1 VRTRSD
7 IRNVAIIA
15 HVDHGKTTL
24 VDAMLKQSGVF
35 REGAA
40 TETRMMDSNPLEK
53 ERGITILAK
62 NTAVKHGDVKFNIV
76 DTPGHADFGG
86 EVERVLQMVQ
96 GVVLLVDAAEGVMPQ
111 TRFVLRKNTAV
122 KHGDVKFNI
131 VDTPGH
137 ADFGGEVERV
147 LQMVQG
153 VVLLVDAAE
162 GVMPQTRFV
171 LRKALELDLHS
182 IVVVNKIDRKDARA
196 EEVVN
201 EVFDL
206 FIELGASDEQAD
218 FPVVYTNGR
227 AGIAQY
233 KLEDKGENLEPL
245 FETIV
250 KHIPEAPAEDGGFQM
265 LVSAIDHNKYVGRI
279 GIGRVFRGSMKVN
292 SAIAKIAHDGGAIEN
307 GLRLTKILAFAG
319 LERIEIEEATA
330 GDIICVSG
338 IDGLN
343 IGDTIAS
350 ADVPEGITAVAV
362 DEPTVA
368 MFFMVNNSPFAGKEG
383 KFLTSR
389 QIRDR
394 LMRELESNVALR
406 VADTESADTFEV
418 RGRGELHLSIL
429 IETMRR
435 EGFEVGVSKPQ
446 VIITER
452 DGVKMEPVEYVVID
466 VQEEYSGAVIESL
479 GRRRA
484 MMSNMFQVGET
495 RRLEYTMPTRAIFG
509 LRGELLTLSRGTAV
523 MSHTY
528 HDHQP
533 LAGDIP
539 GRSVGA
545 LVASETGVTT
555 EYAMVGLESRGRFF
569 VGPQIEVYEGMVV
582 GRTNDDKD
590 IAINVV
596 KAKKLT
602 NMRAS
607 GSDDSTKVSPPEEMS
622 LERAIEFIEDDELV
636 EITPKSI
643 RIRKRQLN
651 ETDRLRSRKRG
662 DKVLA

>member
-1 VRTRSD
+1 MAQIRTRPD

-24 VDAMLKQSGVF
+24 VDAMFRQSGIY
-35 REGAA
+35 REGQH
-40 TETRMMDSNPLEK
+40 TEARAMDSNPLER

-62 NTAVKHGDVKFNIV
+62 NTAIEHNG
-76 DTPGHADFGG
+76 
-86 EVERVLQMVQ
+86 
-96 GVVLLVDAAEGVMPQ
+96 
-111 TRFVLRKNTAV
+111 
-122 KHGDVKFNI
+122 VKFNI

-171 LRKALELDLHS
+171 LRKALELDLRA
-182 IVVVNKIDRKDARA
+182 IVVINKIDRRDARPT
-196 EEVVN
+196 EVVD

-218 FPVVYTNGR
+218 FPVVFANGKAGVAKR
-227 AGIAQY
+227 ALDDAS
-233 KLEDKGENLEPL
+233 EDLDPL
-245 FETIV
+245 FDTIV
-250 KHIPEAPAEDGGFQM
+250 KHVPEAPAEDGGFQM
-265 LVSAIDHNKYVGRI
+265 LISAIDHNRYVGRI
-279 GIGRVFRGSMKVN
+279 GIGRVFRGSSRIN
-292 SAIAKIAHDGGAIEN
+292 APIAKVARDGTVQS
-307 GLRLTKILAFAG
+307 GLRLTKILAFHG
-319 LERIEIEEATA
+319 LERLEVEEASA

-338 IDGLN
+338 IEGLN
-343 IGDTIAS
+343 IGDTIAD
-350 ADVPEGITAVAV
+350 AAAPEGIAATAV
-362 DEPTVA
+362 DEPTVS
-368 MFFMVNNSPFAGKEG
+368 MYFMVNASPLAGREG
-383 KFLTSR
+383 KYLTSR
-389 QIRDR
+389 QIRER

-406 VADTESADTFEV
+406 VSDTDSADTFEV

-435 EGFEVGVSKPQ
+435 EGYELAVSKPR

-466 VQEEYSGAVIESL
+466 VQEQYAGAVIESV

-484 MMSNMFQVGET
+484 QMSNMVTVGET

-523 MSHTY
+523 MSHVYYT
-528 HDHQP
+528 HQP

-539 GRSVGA
+539 GRSNGA
-545 LVASETGVTT
+545 LVTSDTGTVTA
-555 EYAMVGLESRGRFF
+555 YALMGLDQRGRFF
-569 VGPQIEVYEGMVV
+569 VDPGVEVYEGMIV
-582 GRTNDDKD
+582 GRANDDKD
-590 IAINVV
+590 VALNVV
-596 KAKKLT
+596 RAKKLT
-602 NMRAS
+602 NMRAA
-607 GSDDSTKVSPPEEMS
+607 GTDENFRMPPAEEMS

-636 EITPKSI
+636 EVTPKSI
-643 RIRKRQLN
+643 RLRKRLLN
-651 ETDRLRSRKRG
+651 EDERLKARRREKALVG
-662 DKVLA
+662 

>member
-1 VRTRSD
+1 MAQVRTRPD

-24 VDAMLKQSGVF
+24 VDAMFRQSGIY
-35 REGAA
+35 REGQH
-40 TETRMMDSNPLEK
+40 TETRAMDSNPLER

-62 NTAVKHGDVKFNIV
+62 NTAIDHNG
-76 DTPGHADFGG
+76 
-86 EVERVLQMVQ
+86 
-96 GVVLLVDAAEGVMPQ
+96 
-111 TRFVLRKNTAV
+111 
-122 KHGDVKFNI
+122 VKFNI

-171 LRKALELDLHS
+171 LRKALELDLRA
-182 IVVVNKIDRKDARA
+182 ICVINKIDRRDARPV
-196 EEVVN
+196 EVVD

-218 FPVVYTNGR
+218 FPVVYANGK
-227 AGIAQY
+227 AGIA
-233 KLEDKGENLEPL
+233 KHELSDESTNLDPL
-245 FETIV
+245 FDTIV
-250 KHIPEAPAEDGGFQM
+250 KHVPEAPAEDGGFQM
-265 LVSAIDHNKYVGRI
+265 LVSAIDHNRYVGRI
-279 GIGRVFRGSMKVN
+279 GIGRIFRGTSKVN
-292 SAIAKIAHDGGAIEN
+292 APIVKVARDGTVTP
-307 GLRLTKILAFAG
+307 GLRLTKMLAFHG
-319 LERIEIEEATA
+319 LERIEVEEASA

-338 IDGLN
+338 IEGLN
-343 IGDTIAS
+343 IGDTIAD
-350 ADVPEGITAVAV
+350 AAYPEGITATAV
-362 DEPTVA
+362 DEPTVS
-368 MFFMVNNSPFAGKEG
+368 MYFMVNASPFAGREG
-383 KFLTSR
+383 KYLTSR

-406 VADTESADTFEV
+406 VEDTGSADTFEV

-435 EGFEVGVSKPQ
+435 EGYELAVSKPR

-466 VQEEYSGAVIESL
+466 VREEYAGAVIESV

-484 MMSNMFQVGET
+484 QMSNMVTVGET

-523 MSHTY
+523 MSHVYYT
-528 HDHQP
+528 HQP

-539 GRSVGA
+539 GRSNGA
-545 LVASETGVTT
+545 LVTSDTGTVTA
-555 EYAMVGLESRGRFF
+555 YALMGLEQRGRFF
-569 VGPQIEVYEGMVV
+569 VDPGTEVYEGMIV
-582 GRTNDDKD
+582 GRANDDKD
-590 IAINVV
+590 VALNVV
-596 KAKKLT
+596 RAKKLT
-602 NMRAS
+602 NMRAA
-607 GSDDSTKVSPPEEMS
+607 GTDENFKMPPAEEMS

-636 EITPKSI
+636 EVTPKSI
-643 RIRKRQLN
+643 RLRKRLLD
-651 ETDRLRSRKRG
+651 EGDRIKSRKRE
-662 DKVLA
+662 KAFAS

>member
-1 VRTRSD
+1 MAQVRTRSD

-24 VDAMLKQSGVF
+24 VDAMFRQSGIY
-35 REGAA
+35 REGQH
-40 TETRMMDSNPLEK
+40 TETRAMDSNPLER

-62 NTAVKHGDVKFNIV
+62 NTAIDHNG
-76 DTPGHADFGG
+76 
-86 EVERVLQMVQ
+86 
-96 GVVLLVDAAEGVMPQ
+96 
-111 TRFVLRKNTAV
+111 
-122 KHGDVKFNI
+122 VKFNI

-171 LRKALELDLHS
+171 LRKALELDLRA
-182 IVVVNKIDRKDARA
+182 ICVINKIDRKDARPV
-196 EEVVN
+196 EVMN

-218 FPVVYTNGR
+218 FAVVYANGR
-227 AGIAQY
+227 AGIAKY
-233 KLEDKGENLEPL
+233 ELADESTNLEPL
-245 FETIV
+245 FDTIIKAV
-250 KHIPEAPAEDGGFQM
+250 PEAPAEEGGFQM
-265 LVSAIDHNKYVGRI
+265 LVSAIDHNRYVGRI
-279 GIGRVFRGSMKVN
+279 GIGRIFRGSSKVN
-292 SAIAKIAHDGGAIEN
+292 APIVKVARDGAVTT
-307 GLRLTKILAFAG
+307 GLRLTKMLAFHG
-319 LERIEIEEATA
+319 LERIDVEEASA

-338 IDGLN
+338 IEGLN
-343 IGDTIAS
+343 IGDTIAD
-350 ADVPEGITAVAV
+350 AAFPEGIAATAV
-362 DEPTVA
+362 DEPTVS
-368 MFFMVNNSPFAGKEG
+368 MYFMVNASPFAGREG
-383 KFLTSR
+383 KYLTSR

-406 VADTESADTFEV
+406 VEDTESADTFEV

-435 EGFEVGVSKPQ
+435 EGYEMAVSKPR

-466 VQEEYSGAVIESL
+466 VREEYAGAVIESV

-484 MMSNMFQVGET
+484 QMSNMVTVGET

-523 MSHTY
+523 MSHVYYT
-528 HDHQP
+528 HQP
-533 LAGDIP
+533 LAGEIP
-539 GRSVGA
+539 GRSNGA
-545 LVASETGVTT
+545 LVTSDSGTVTA
-555 EYAMVGLESRGRFF
+555 YALMGLEQRGRFF
-569 VGPQIEVYEGMVV
+569 VDPGTEVYEGMIV
-582 GRTNDDKD
+582 GRANDDKD
-590 IAINVV
+590 VALNAVR
-596 KAKKLT
+596 AKKLT
-602 NMRAS
+602 NMRAA
-607 GSDDSTKVSPPEEMS
+607 GTDENFKMPPAEEMS

-636 EITPKSI
+636 EVTPKSI
-643 RIRKRQLN
+643 RLRKRLLD
-651 ETDRLRSRKRG
+651 EGDRIKSRKREKAFAG
-662 DKVLA
+662 

>member
-1 VRTRSD
+1 MIYWSLVRTRSD

-53 ERGITILAK
+53 ERGITILA
-62 NTAVKHGDVKFNIV
+62 
-76 DTPGHADFGG
+76 
-86 EVERVLQMVQ
+86 
-96 GVVLLVDAAEGVMPQ
+96 
-111 TRFVLRKNTAV
+111 KNTAV

>member
-1 VRTRSD
+1 MRTRSD

-24 VDAMLKQSGVF
+24 VDAMLKQSHVF
-35 REGAA
+35 REGQHV
-40 TETRMMDSNPLEK
+40 ETRVMDSNPLEK

-62 NTAVKHGDVKFNIV
+62 NTAI
-76 DTPGHADFGG
+76 
-86 EVERVLQMVQ
+86 
-96 GVVLLVDAAEGVMPQ
+96 
-111 TRFVLRKNTAV
+111 

-171 LRKALELDLHS
+171 LRKALELDLRA
-182 IVVVNKIDRKDARA
+182 IVVINKIDRKDARA
-196 EEVVN
+196 TEVMN

-218 FPVVYTNGR
+218 FATVFSNGR
-227 AGIAQY
+227 AGIAKY
-233 KLEDKGENLEPL
+233 HLEDESDNLEPL
-245 FETIV
+245 FETIA

-279 GIGRVFRGSMKVN
+279 GIGRVFRGSAKLN
-292 SAIAKIAHDGGAIEN
+292 APIAKVARDGTVET
-307 GLRLTKILAFAG
+307 GLRLTKLLTFAG
-319 LERIEIEEATA
+319 LERIETEEATA
-330 GDIICVSG
+330 GDIVCVSG
-338 IDGLN
+338 IEGLN
-343 IGDTIAS
+343 IGDTIAD
-350 ADVPEGITAVAV
+350 AATPEGLNAVAV
-362 DEPTVA
+362 DEPTVS
-368 MFFMVNNSPFAGKEG
+368 MFFMVNASPMAGKEG

-389 QIRDR
+389 QIRER

-406 VADTESADTFEV
+406 VSDTDSADTFEV

-435 EGFEVGVSKPQ
+435 EGYEIAVSKPQ
-446 VIITER
+446 VIITEK
-452 DGVKMEPVEYVVID
+452 DGVKLEPVEFVVVD
-466 VQEEYSGAVIESL
+466 VQEEYAGAVIESL

-484 MMSNMFQVGET
+484 IMSNMMNVGDS

-509 LRGELLTLSRGTAV
+509 LRGELLTLSRGTAI

-528 HDHQP
+528 YDHQP
-533 LAGDIP
+533 LAGSIP
-539 GRSVGA
+539 GRSNGA
-545 LVASETGVTT
+545 LVASESGVTT

-569 VGPQIEVYEGMVV
+569 IPPQTDVYEGMVV
-582 GRTNDDKD
+582 GRANDDKD

-596 KAKKLT
+596 RAKKLT

-643 RIRKRQLN
+643 RIRKRILD
-651 ETDRLRSRKRG
+651 ETERLRNRKR
-662 DKVLA
+662 DKAFA

>member
-1 VRTRSD
+1 MRTRSD

-111 TRFVLRKNTAV
+111 TRFVLRK
-122 KHGDVKFNI
+122 
-131 VDTPGH
+131 
-137 ADFGGEVERV
+137 
-147 LQMVQG
+147 
-153 VVLLVDAAE
+153 
-162 GVMPQTRFV
+162 
-171 LRKALELDLHS
+171 ALELDLHS

-206 FIELGASDEQAD
+206 YIELGASDEQAD

-233 KLEDKGENLEPL
+233 KLEDAGENLEPL

>member
-1 VRTRSD
+1 VRTRPD

-24 VDAMLKQSGVF
+24 VDAMFRQSGIY
-35 REGAA
+35 REGQQG
-40 TETRMMDSNPLEK
+40 ETRAMDSNPLER

-62 NTAVKHGDVKFNIV
+62 NTAIDHNGIKY
-76 DTPGHADFGG
+76 
-86 EVERVLQMVQ
+86 
-96 GVVLLVDAAEGVMPQ
+96 
-111 TRFVLRKNTAV
+111 
-122 KHGDVKFNI
+122 NI

-171 LRKALELDLHS
+171 LRKALELDLRA
-182 IVVVNKIDRKDARA
+182 IVVINKIDRRDARPQ
-196 EEVVN
+196 EVVN

-218 FPVVYTNGR
+218 FAVVYANGK
-227 AGIAQY
+227 AGIA
-233 KLEDKGENLEPL
+233 KAELADESTNLDPL
-245 FETIV
+245 FDMIV
-250 KHIPEAPAEDGGFQM
+250 KRVPEAPAEDGGFQM
-265 LVSAIDHNKYVGRI
+265 LISAIDHNRYVGRI
-279 GIGRVFRGSMKVN
+279 GIGRVFRGSAKVN
-292 SAIAKIAHDGGAIEN
+292 APIAKVARDGSVQA
-307 GLRLTKILAFAG
+307 GLRLTKILSFHG
-319 LERIEIEEATA
+319 LERIEIDEATA

-338 IDGLN
+338 IEGLN
-343 IGDTIAS
+343 IGDTIAD
-350 ADVPEGITAVAV
+350 AALPEGLDAIAV
-362 DEPTVA
+362 DEPTVS
-368 MFFMVNNSPFAGKEG
+368 MYFMVNASPFAGREG
-383 KFLTSR
+383 KYLTSR
-389 QIRDR
+389 QIRER

-406 VADTESADTFEV
+406 VEDTDSADTFEV

-435 EGFEVGVSKPQ
+435 EGYELAVSKPR

-466 VQEEYSGAVIESL
+466 VREEFAGAVIESV

-484 MMSNMFQVGET
+484 QMSNMITVGET

-523 MSHTY
+523 MSHVYYT
-528 HDHQP
+528 HQP

-539 GRSVGA
+539 GRSNGA
-545 LVASETGVTT
+545 LVASETGNVTA
-555 EYAMVGLESRGRFF
+555 YALMGLEQRGRFF
-569 VGPQIEVYEGMVV
+569 VDPGVEVYEGMVV
-582 GRTNDDKD
+582 GRANDDKD
-590 IAINVV
+590 VALNVV
-596 KAKKLT
+596 RAKKLT
-602 NMRAS
+602 NMRAA
-607 GSDDSTKVSPPEEMS
+607 GTDENFKMPPAEEMS

-636 EITPKSI
+636 EVTPQSI
-643 RIRKRQLN
+643 RLRKRHLD
-651 ETDRLRSRKRG
+651 ETDRLKARKR
-662 DKVLA
+662 DKALAG

>member
-1 VRTRSD
+1 MAQVRTRSD

-24 VDAMLKQSGVF
+24 VDAMFRQSGIY
-35 REGAA
+35 REGQH
-40 TETRMMDSNPLEK
+40 TETRAMDSNPLER

-62 NTAVKHGDVKFNIV
+62 NTAIDHNG
-76 DTPGHADFGG
+76 
-86 EVERVLQMVQ
+86 
-96 GVVLLVDAAEGVMPQ
+96 
-111 TRFVLRKNTAV
+111 
-122 KHGDVKFNI
+122 VKFNI

-171 LRKALELDLHS
+171 LRKALELDLRA
-182 IVVVNKIDRKDARA
+182 ICVINKIDRRDARPV
-196 EEVVN
+196 EVMN

-218 FPVVYTNGR
+218 FAVVYANGR
-227 AGIAQY
+227 AGIAKY
-233 KLEDKGENLEPL
+233 ELADESDNLEPL
-245 FETIV
+245 FDTIIKAV
-250 KHIPEAPAEDGGFQM
+250 PEAPAEEGGFQM
-265 LVSAIDHNKYVGRI
+265 LVSAIDHNRYVGRI
-279 GIGRVFRGSMKVN
+279 GIGRIFRGSSKVN
-292 SAIAKIAHDGGAIEN
+292 APIVKVARDGAVTT
-307 GLRLTKILAFAG
+307 GLRLTKMLAFHG
-319 LERIEIEEATA
+319 LERIDVEEASA

-338 IDGLN
+338 IEGLN
-343 IGDTIAS
+343 IGDTIAD
-350 ADVPEGITAVAV
+350 AAHPEGIAATAV
-362 DEPTVA
+362 DEPTVS
-368 MFFMVNNSPFAGKEG
+368 MYFMVNASPFAGREG
-383 KFLTSR
+383 KYLTSR

-406 VADTESADTFEV
+406 VEDTESADTFEV

-435 EGFEVGVSKPQ
+435 EGYEMAVSKPR

-466 VQEEYSGAVIESL
+466 VREEYAGAVIESV

-484 MMSNMFQVGET
+484 QMSNMVTVGET

-523 MSHTY
+523 MSHVYYT
-528 HDHQP
+528 HQP

-539 GRSVGA
+539 GRSNGA
-545 LVASETGVTT
+545 LVTSDTGTVTA
-555 EYAMVGLESRGRFF
+555 YALMGLEQRGRFF
-569 VGPQIEVYEGMVV
+569 VDPGTEVYEGMIV
-582 GRTNDDKD
+582 GRANDDKD
-590 IAINVV
+590 VALNAVR
-596 KAKKLT
+596 AKKLT
-602 NMRAS
+602 NMRAA
-607 GSDDSTKVSPPEEMS
+607 GTDENFKMPPAEEMS

-636 EITPKSI
+636 EVTPRSI
-643 RIRKRQLN
+643 RLRKRLLD
-651 ETDRLRSRKRG
+651 EGDRIKSRKRE
-662 DKVLA
+662 KATVS

>member
-1 VRTRSD
+1 MKTRPD

-35 REGAA
+35 REGQNV
-40 TETRMMDSNPLEK
+40 ETRVMDSNPLER

-62 NTAVKHGDVKFNIV
+62 NTAIRHGDMKFNIV

-86 EVERVLQMVQ
+86 EVER
-96 GVVLLVDAAEGVMPQ
+96 
-111 TRFVLRKNTAV
+111 
-122 KHGDVKFNI
+122 I
-131 VDTPGH
+131 
-137 ADFGGEVERV
+137 

-171 LRKALELDLHS
+171 LRKALELDLHA
-182 IVVVNKIDRKDARA
+182 IVVVNKIDRQDARPK
-196 EEVVN
+196 EVVD

-206 FIELGASDEQAD
+206 FVGLGANDQQAD
-218 FPVVYTNGR
+218 FKVIYANGR
-227 AGIAQY
+227 AGIA
-233 KLEDKGENLEPL
+233 KDELEDDSQTLEPL
-245 FETIV
+245 FEAIA
-250 KHIPEAPAEDGGFQM
+250 KYIPEAPGEEGGFQM
-265 LVSAIDHNKYVGRI
+265 LISAIDHNAYVGRI
-279 GIGRVFRGSMKVN
+279 GIGRVFRGSAKVN
-292 SAIAKIAHDGGAIEN
+292 APIAKIGTDGNVSTGH
-307 GLRLTKILAFAG
+307 RLTKLLSFMG
-319 LERIEIEEATA
+319 LNRVDVEHVSA

-343 IGDTIAS
+343 IGDTLT
-350 ADVPEGITAVAV
+350 DVNIPEPLNAVAI
-362 DEPTVA
+362 DEPTVS
-368 MFFMVNNSPFAGKEG
+368 MFLSVNASPFAGKEG
-383 KFLTSR
+383 KYLTSR
-389 QIRDR
+389 QIRER

-429 IETMRR
+429 LETMRR
-435 EGFEVGVSKPQ
+435 EGYELAVSKPT
-446 VIITER
+446 VIISEK
-452 DGVKMEPVEYVVID
+452 DGVKMEPVEYVVVD
-466 VQEEYSGAVIESL
+466 VAEEYAGAVIESL

-484 MMSNMFQVGET
+484 VMSNMFGVGDMQ
-495 RRLEYTMPTRAIFG
+495 RLEYTMPTRAIFG
-509 LRGELLTLSRGTAV
+509 LRGELLTLTRGTAV

-528 HDHQP
+528 YAHQP
-533 LAGDIP
+533 LAGEIP

-545 LVASETGVTT
+545 LVASDTGTIT
-555 EYAMVGLESRGRFF
+555 GYALMGLEQRGRFF
-569 VGPQIEVYEGMVV
+569 VDPGTEVYEGMIV
-582 GRTNDDKD
+582 GRANDDKD
-590 IAINVV
+590 ISLNVV

-607 GSDDSTKVSPPEEMS
+607 GTDENVKLPPAEEVS

-643 RIRKRQLN
+643 RLRKRILI
-651 ETDRLRSRKRG
+651 ETERLRARKQ
-662 DKVLA
+662 KVHS